1 MVDVVITY
9 VDGTDPLWQRDY
21 AAFAGKP
28 VLEKRF
34 RDWGTLPY
42 LVAGIRR
49 FMPFVRNIFLVVS
62 RESQVPSWVESE
74 PSRGDT
80 PFSAL
85 LRNPIRANAP
95 KGVSP
100 CDGSDPCD
108 GTESGAGEV
117 KVVLHRDIIPEEYL
131 PTFNSTEI
139 EMFLHRIPGLAERF
153 IYFNDDIFPVR
164 ECRESDFFTGD
175 GKIVKGFS
183 CNLLRDGLYK
193 IQCANADRIARK
205 VAGCR
210 KSLFFRRP
218 QHTVSPML
226 KSASEEC
233 YKAAEKEIL
242 ASLSPLRERKNLNQN
257 LFLNYLYHTGRAVNR
272 RLSSRHYSLAVA
284 SSETIAGFIENPTE
298 TFVCVNDVRMEED
311 AYEKIRERLISALE
325 TRIIQSTGE

>member
-62 RESQVPSWVESE
+62 RESQVPSWVE
-74 PSRGDT
+74 T
-80 PFSAL
+80 
-85 LRNPIRANAP
+85 
-95 KGVSP
+95 
-100 CDGSDPCD
+100 
-108 GTESGAGEV
+108 GAGEV

-183 CNLLRDGLYK
+183 CNLLRNGLYK

-205 VAGCR
+205 AAGCR
-210 KSLFFRRP
+210 RSLFFRRP

-272 RLSSRHYSLAVA
+272 RLSSRHFSLAVA
-284 SSETIAGFIENPTE
+284 SSETIAGFIENPTG